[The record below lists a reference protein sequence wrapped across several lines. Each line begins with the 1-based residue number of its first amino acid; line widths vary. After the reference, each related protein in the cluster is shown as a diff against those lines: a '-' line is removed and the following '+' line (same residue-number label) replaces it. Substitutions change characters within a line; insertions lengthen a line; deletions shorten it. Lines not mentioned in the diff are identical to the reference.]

1 MSDGT
6 IAMLTQTEI
15 RELMDGHGLAPRRH
29 LGQNFLVDGNLMR
42 LLIETADPQKTDICL
57 EVGCGPGNLTE
68 LLLPKVAHVVGVEI
82 DDGLF
87 ALLNERL
94 GEKRKATFINEDVLE
109 RKSVIRSEVLNAL
122 RIQCAKDPEANC
134 ILISN
139 LPYDVACPVVIDLL
153 LGPLRFTKMTFT
165 VQKEVSDRLAAKP
178 STPEYGPMSV
188 LVQAMATV
196 KAVRKI
202 PASAFWPEPR
212 VESAIVQV
220 TDSPTRRKKIK
231 DQLNF
236 LALTEALFGHRRKTI
251 SASLRLSRH
260 PRLNQLHWPD
270 ILAKM
275 DISPRAR
282 GESLSVDQIVALAAQ
297 VPVPR

>member
-1 MSDGT
+1 MA
-6 IAMLTQTEI
+6 AMLTQTDI
-15 RELMDGHGLAPRRH
+15 RQLIESHALAPRRH

-42 LLIETADPQKTDICL
+42 LLVETADPRKTDICL

-68 LLLPKVAHVVGVEI
+68 LLLPKVHHLVGVEI

-87 ALLNERL
+87 TVLTERL

-109 RKSVIRSEVLNAL
+109 RKSVIRSEVLGAL
-122 RIQCAKDPEANC
+122 RIQGAKSPESDFV
-134 ILISN
+134 LIAN
-139 LPYDVACPVVIDLL
+139 LPYDVSCPVVIDLL
-153 LGPLRFTKMTFT
+153 LGPLRFAKMTFT
-165 VQKEVSDRLAAKP
+165 VQKEVADRLHAKP
-178 STPEYGPMSV
+178 STPQYGPMSV
-188 LVQAMATV
+188 LVQSMATV
-196 KAVRKI
+196 KVVRKI
-202 PASAFWPEPR
+202 PASAFWPQPQ

-220 TDSPTRRKKIK
+220 TDSPTRRKRIK

-260 PRLNQLHWPD
+260 PRLNHLHWPD

-275 DISPRAR
+275 AISPRAR
-282 GESLSVDQIVALAAQ
+282 GESLPVETIVALAAQ
-297 VPVPR
+297 VPVPK